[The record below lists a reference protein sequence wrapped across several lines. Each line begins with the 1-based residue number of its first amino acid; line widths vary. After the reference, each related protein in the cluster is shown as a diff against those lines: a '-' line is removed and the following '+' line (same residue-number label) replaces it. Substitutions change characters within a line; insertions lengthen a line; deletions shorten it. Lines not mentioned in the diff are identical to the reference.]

1 MNIKDNQ
8 HKEFAAAHQSSIPQ
22 FSLLTIILM
31 FVWPIAWFMFLIY
44 VVGPM
49 LVRPDSTLPSW
60 SVIVVSILGNGA
72 ELAAALIIFRREGY
86 HLTLSSLRE
95 RINWRFPTGWKK
107 WLAFVA
113 VFIAAYALSMLFN
126 PTVDAIAKVSN
137 IPDWMP
143 GHPLKEVNSI
153 QDVYPDI
160 DLNGN
165 FLFFFT
171 RNFIVVIVMNMF
183 GEELYYRAA
192 LQPKMRGVFGKW
204 NWVAAGVG
212 FALKHLY
219 WWWRV
224 PMLIPAG
231 LGFAFFFGPLGS
243 LPLAI
248 ISHWIGNMEPVML
261 FYGILALFG
270 IG

>member
-1 MNIKDNQ
+1 MITKNNFTSSKP
-8 HKEFAAAHQSSIPQ
+8 FAEKLNIPQ
-22 FSLLTIILM
+22 YNLPMILFM
-31 FVWPIAWFMFLIY
+31 FAWPIAWFMFLIY
-44 VVGPM
+44 VIGP
-49 LVRPDSTLPSW
+49 LLLQTDGTIPSW
-60 SVIVVSILGNGA
+60 AVIGISLLANGG

-86 HLTLSSLRE
+86 RLTLSSLRD
-95 RINWRFPTGWKK
+95 RINWHWPKNWKI

-113 VFIAAYALSMLFN
+113 VFIAAFTLSMLLS
-126 PTVDAIAKVSN
+126 PTVDSIAKVSN

-153 QDVYPDI
+153 QDAYPDI
-160 DLNGN
+160 NFQGN
-165 FLFFFT
+165 YLFFFIQ
-171 RNFIVVIVMNMF
+171 NFIVVIIFNMF

-204 NWVAAGVG
+204 DWVANGVG

-231 LGFAFFFGPLGS
+231 LGFAFIFGPLGS
-243 LPLAI
+243 LPLTI
-248 ISHWIGNMEPVML
+248 LSHWIGNMEPMML
-261 FYGILALFG
+261 YYGILALFG
-270 IG
+270 IA

>member
-1 MNIKDNQ
+1 MNAEVPKQ
-8 HKEFAAAHQSSIPQ
+8 MEHAAADPSGIPQ
-22 FSLLTIILM
+22 FSLPMIVLM
-31 FVWPIAWFMFLIY
+31 FAWPVAWFMLLIY
-44 VVGPM
+44 LVGPM
-49 LVRPDSTLPSW
+49 LVRADGTLPTW
-60 SVIVVSILGNGA
+60 SVIVVSVLGNGA

-86 HLTLSSLRE
+86 RLTLSSLRE
-95 RINWRFPTGWKK
+95 RINWRFPRGWKK

-113 VFIAAYALSMLFN
+113 VFIGAYALSMAASL
-126 PTVDAIAKVSN
+126 TVDAIAKVSS

-153 QDVYPDI
+153 QEAYPDVN
-160 DLNGN
+160 LNGN
-165 FLFFFT
+165 LLFFLI
-171 RNFIVVIVMNMF
+171 RNFVVVILMNMF

-192 LQPKMRGVFGKW
+192 LQPKMRAVFGRG

-212 FALKHLY
+212 FGLKHLY

-231 LGFAFFFGPLGS
+231 LGFAFIFGPLGS

-248 ISHWIGNMEPVML
+248 ISHWIGNMEPV
-261 FYGILALFG
+261 FFVYGLLALLG

>member
-1 MNIKDNQ
+1 MNTKKKQ
-8 HKEFAAAHQSSIPQ
+8 QSEFRTADPSSIPQ
-22 FSLLTIILM
+22 YNLPVIVLM
-31 FVWPIAWFMFLIY
+31 FVWPIVWFMFMIY
-44 VVGPM
+44 VIGPI
-49 LVRPDSTLPSW
+49 LLRADGSFPSW
-60 SVIVVSILGNGA
+60 AGIAISILGNGA
-72 ELAAALIIFRREGY
+72 ETAAALIIFRREGY
-86 HLTLSSLRE
+86 RLTLSSLRE
-95 RINWRFPTGWKK
+95 RIHWRFPKGWKK

-113 VFIAAYALSMLFN
+113 VFIVAYALSMMLS
-126 PTVDAIAKVSN
+126 PVSDAIAKVSN

-153 QDVYPDI
+153 QEAYPDI
-160 DLNGN
+160 HLQGN
-165 FLFFFT
+165 FLFFFVQ
-171 RNFIVVIVMNMF
+171 NFIVIILLNMF

-192 LQPKMRGVFGKW
+192 LQPKMKGVFGKW

-212 FALKHLY
+212 FAFKHLY

-231 LGFAFFFGPLGS
+231 MAFAFIFGPLGS

-248 ISHWIGNMEPVML
+248 IAHWIGNMEPLLL
-261 FYGILALFG
+261 FYGIQALLG